1 MRTYRRK
8 RSRCVEVRVNR
19 ALVLRNWLLGKRI
32 SEEIISKGNE
42 ENYGKSLIAKLS
54 KQLTSEF
61 GKGFTPSILYDC
73 IRFHESF
80 PDFLPTLSGKS
91 FSLLSWSHY
100 RTFLQVQDDEA
111 RVWYCKECSDQAW
124 SVRALQRNIDSQYY
138 YRMLKTPN
146 PKAVK
151 SELDPPWF
159 GSSVENRPRIG
170 NIRIIFH

>member
-1 MRTYRRK
+1 MCR
-8 RSRCVEVRVNR
+8 VRVNR

-100 RTFLQVQDDEA
+100 RTLLQVQDDEA